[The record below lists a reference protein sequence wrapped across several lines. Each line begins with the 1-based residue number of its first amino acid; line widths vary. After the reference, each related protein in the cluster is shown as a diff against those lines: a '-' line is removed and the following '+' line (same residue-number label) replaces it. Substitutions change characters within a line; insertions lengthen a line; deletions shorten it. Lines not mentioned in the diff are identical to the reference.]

1 MGKSRQGIC
10 LLFAYIGGEGHM
22 GKLLYQ
28 LDRWMDNFTI
38 KKKFYI
44 FYVVCVLIP
53 LIITDSVV
61 GITITKFDRERKEHE
76 MANIASAV
84 EYSLGNM
91 IGNAGEIANS
101 IYTNRDFDTFLSEK
115 YTNSAE
121 YVASYQDFM
130 NRTLLE
136 NALGMNGMIFTLYTD
151 NDTVVNGGRVNTIDK
166 IRETESYR
174 LLNEQKKSKGVFFV
188 YDDSSSRIT
197 RERRIIYLQRL
208 DFYDA
213 DTEKYLKIEFDYSSI
228 VRTLKN
234 MNYDNEVLICDGN
247 RILLSNGNYGSYG
260 SDFQTLDGT
269 EKKAYVHPLSLYGT
283 ELTVYVKRAPDSFL
297 TSIRNESPMILL
309 LLAVNVLFPFWFMQI
324 FNRSFTKRITELSQ
338 VFKSVDSDHL
348 VPLDMEGGRDEIG
361 SMIRNYNRMV
371 ERTNELIQTVY
382 KNKIKEQEMLVGRK
396 NAELLA
402 LHSQINPHFLFN
414 VLESIR
420 MHSILKKENETADM
434 VAKLAVMQRQYVEW
448 GNDSVSISQ
457 EIEFVKAYLVL
468 QKYRFGERLN
478 YDVEVDEDCEAFKI
492 PKLTIVTFVENAC
505 VHGIESK
512 SAPGWIFV
520 RIGRTGEV
528 LNIEIEDTGSG
539 MPEEKLSELQNNMQN
554 ASIEMLKGGGRVGII
569 NACVRLKMVTDDQV
583 RFCVEGEEGLGTSV
597 TIEIPWNKNDSMESG
612 VGGQGRC

>member
-1 MGKSRQGIC
+1 
-10 LLFAYIGGEGHM
+10 M
-22 GKLLYQ
+22 GKLLYK

-44 FYVVCVLIP
+44 FYIVCVLIP

-61 GITITKFDRERKEHE
+61 GINITKFDRERKEHE

-101 IYTNRDFDTFLSEK
+101 IYTNRDFDTFLSKK

-213 DTEKYLKIEFDYSSI
+213 DTEKYLKIEFDYSNI

-269 EKKAYVHPLSLYGT
+269 EKKAYVYPLSLYGT
-283 ELTVYVKRAPDSFL
+283 ELTIYVKRAPDSVL
-297 TSIRNESPMILL
+297 NSIRNESPMILL
-309 LLAVNVLFPFWFMQI
+309 LLAVNVLFPFGFMQI

-382 KNKIKEQEMLVGRK
+382 KNKIREQEMLVGRK

-402 LHSQINPHFLFN
+402 LQSQINPHFLFN

-457 EIEFVKAYLVL
+457 EIEFVKAYLAL

-478 YDVEVDEDCEAFKI
+478 YDIEVDEECEAFKI

-520 RIGRTGEV
+520 RIGRTEES

-569 NACVRLKMVTDDQV
+569 NACVRLNMVTDDQV

-597 TIEIPWNKNDSMESG
+597 TIEIPCNKNNSMESG

>member
-1 MGKSRQGIC
+1 
-10 LLFAYIGGEGHM
+10 M

-101 IYTNRDFDTFLSEK
+101 IYTNRDFDTFLSQK

-283 ELTVYVKRAPDSFL
+283 ELTIYVKRAPDSVL

-348 VPLDMEGGRDEIG
+348 VSLDMEGGRDEIG

-478 YDVEVDEDCEAFKI
+478 YDIEVDEDCEAFKI

-597 TIEIPWNKNDSMESG
+597 TIEIP
-612 VGGQGRC
+612 